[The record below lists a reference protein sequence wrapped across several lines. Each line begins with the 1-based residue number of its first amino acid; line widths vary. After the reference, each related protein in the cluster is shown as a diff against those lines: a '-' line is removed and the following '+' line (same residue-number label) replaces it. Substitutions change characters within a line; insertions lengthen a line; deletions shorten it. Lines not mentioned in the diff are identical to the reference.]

1 MLRKK
6 AQQKMS
12 EKLDA
17 NSIIDENE
25 GVSIEGIG

>member
-6 AQQKMS
+6 ARQKMS

-17 NSIIDENE
+17 NSITDENE
-25 GVSIEGIG
+25 EVNIESIG